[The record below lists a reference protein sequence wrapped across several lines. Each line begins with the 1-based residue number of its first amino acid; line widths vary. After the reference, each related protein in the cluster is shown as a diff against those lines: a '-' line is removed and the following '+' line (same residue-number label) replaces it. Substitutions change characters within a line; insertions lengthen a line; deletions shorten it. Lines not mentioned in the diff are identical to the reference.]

1 MPYKDY
7 RNRNASIE
15 MPFKEIPRLVQV
27 GFEHETPGWYNVEH
41 SHSACE
47 LVYLTKGQE
56 SAIIN
61 EKRYEVSAGEVVII
75 NSKML
80 HQEWANATQIREAI
94 ICTFDSFQIE
104 NLPQNC
110 LIDEEICP
118 VIHLSQNKEQIDHC
132 FHFLLEES
140 RKEGPYNYYLIS
152 LIMQQILVLLFRN
165 IKSEKKKEKDF
176 LKECNIVISY
186 IEEHYKEQI
195 TLDDLAKQVFI
206 SKGHLSHIFRAQ
218 MGEAPIQYLIRKRM
232 EEAKKLLVKTD
243 LTISEVALEVGYENP
258 VYFSQIFNKETGVS
272 PMKYRRNEKLKV

>member
-7 RNRNASIE
+7 RNQKDAIE
-15 MPFKEIPRLVQV
+15 MPFKEVPRLVQV

-61 EKRYEVSAGEVVII
+61 EKRYEVSSGDVVII

-94 ICTFDSFQIE
+94 ICTFDSFQVGS
-104 NLPQNC
+104 LPPNC
-110 LIDEEICP
+110 LIGEEICP
-118 VIHLSQNKEQIDHC
+118 VIHLSQNKEQIDQC

-140 RKEGPYNYYLIS
+140 RKEGTYNYYLIS

-165 IKSEKKKEKDF
+165 IKIEEKKEKDF
-176 LKECNIVISY
+176 LRECNIVISY

-218 MGEAPIQYLIRKRM
+218 MGEAPIRYLIRKRID
-232 EEAKKLLVKTD
+232 EAKKLLADTNLPVG
-243 LTISEVALEVGYENP
+243 EVAAEVGYENA
-258 VYFSQIFNKETGVS
+258 VYFSQIFSKETGFS
-272 PMKYRRNEKLKV
+272 PIQYRRNEKLKV

>member
-7 RNRNASIE
+7 RDKNHSIE
-15 MPFKEIPRLVQV
+15 MPFKEPPRLVQV

-61 EKRYEVSAGEVVII
+61 EKRYEVAAGDILII
-75 NSKML
+75 NSRTM

-94 ICTFDSFQIE
+94 ICTFDSFQIG
-104 NLPQNC
+104 NLPKNC
-110 LIDEEICP
+110 LIGEENCP
-118 VIHLSQNKEQIDHC
+118 VIRPSQNKEQIDQC

-140 RKEGPYNYYLIS
+140 KKEEPYNYYLIS

-165 IKSEKKKEKDF
+165 IQKEEKKEKDF
-176 LKECNIVISY
+176 LKECNIIISY

-195 TLDDLAKQVFI
+195 TLEDLAKLVFI

-218 MGEAPIQYLIRKRM
+218 MGEAPIRYLIRKRI
-232 EEAKKLLVKTD
+232 EEARKLLVETD
-243 LTISEVALEVGYENP
+243 LTIGEVAIEVGYDNP
-258 VYFSQIFNKETGVS
+258 VYFSQIFSKETGLS
-272 PMKYRRNEKLKV
+272 PMQYRRREKLKV